1 VSIEKKRILVG
12 VCGSIAAFKA
22 CELVRAL
29 MREGADVSVAMTGAA
44 TQFVGPTT
52 FAALTGNP
60 VMVRQFPDNPEAGVP
75 HVELAEA
82 YDLVLVAPTT
92 ANILGKA
99 AHAVADDLLSTILSI
114 VDCPVVFVPAMNHR
128 MWNNPATRDAVKRL
142 RGWGRHVMEP
152 DVGELATRHVGVGR
166 FPEVERIVAEVR
178 EVFGSAQ
185 SYASKRVLVTAGPTR
200 EPLDPVRF
208 LSNRSTGRMGFA
220 LAAAAKNAGAEVT
233 LVSGPVD
240 LDPPGGCRV
249 FEVET
254 AEEMLAAVARELPGH
269 DVLIMAAAV
278 ADFQPTAMEETKIA
292 RAGAPASMALKP
304 TPDIINAVRG
314 DFSGTLVAFALQAG
328 DDLEP
333 ARKKM
338 REKGADYI
346 VVNRYDERGA
356 GFESDTN
363 HVWVLSKGG
372 NEVEPA
378 CDTKAVVA
386 REILEFIATDRGW
399 QAETELSWRE
409 RQNSSSRGETT

>member
-1 VSIEKKRILVG
+1 MENKRILVG

-22 CELVRAL
+22 CELVRTL
-29 MREGADVSVAMTGAA
+29 MRQGADVSVAMTGAA

-82 YDLVLVAPTT
+82 FDLVLVAPAT

-99 AHAVADDLLSTILSI
+99 AHAVADDLLSTILNI
-114 VDCPVVFVPAMNHR
+114 VDCPVIFAPAMNHR
-128 MWNNPATRDAVKRL
+128 MWNNPATRDAVSRL
-142 RGWGRHVMEP
+142 RGWGRQVLEP

-166 FPEVERIVAEVR
+166 FPEVDRIVSEVR
-178 EVFGSAQ
+178 EVFDNTRR
-185 SYASKRVLVTAGPTR
+185 YAGKRVLVTAGPTR

-220 LAAAAKNAGAEVT
+220 LAAFAKNAGAEVT

-240 LDPPGGCRV
+240 LDPPVGCRV
-249 FEVET
+249 FDVET

-269 DVLIMAAAV
+269 DMLVMAAAV

-304 TPDIINAVRG
+304 TPDIINSVRDG
-314 DFSGTLVAFALQAG
+314 FSGILVAFALQAG
-328 DDLEP
+328 EDLEP

-338 REKGADYI
+338 RGKGADYI

-363 HVWVLSKGG
+363 HVWVLSKDGD
-372 NEVEPA
+372 EVELDS
-378 CDTKAVVA
+378 DTKPVVA
-386 REILEFIATDRGW
+386 RKILEHIANDRGW
-399 QAETELSWRE
+399 PAEAELS
-409 RQNSSSRGETT
+409 